1 MKKSRYKTRTY
12 SLVDSM
18 KKVIFIAVP
27 IILINILISASS
39 IYNIRQQNHDAI
51 CNSVELYQ
59 DQLSSRMKAIQ
70 HFVQWTVLQDPLL
83 ETLESDISVYEEA
96 EAINAL
102 RTRVSDNQYATGT
115 EYQYFLYLK
124 EQDAYYNASELNIPW
139 EDYLAIKSYAI
150 DYVNSG
156 TALSCNFT
164 WRNLRLNGHVYLFY
178 LIHYENRAFFSVID
192 IEDLLEPLSG
202 ISLGKKGFLEITD
215 LKNNVLYASKSA
227 GSRKA
232 NSFFYSL
239 LKFKGKDYSLPVN
252 IHVYSDNFSNYGQL
266 LVFQIFVIITALGL
280 CIILASFIY
289 YMYRKVIQPIKN
301 FSDVLS
307 NLNEQDELINLQS
320 SNIRELE
327 QTSNQ
332 FKNLIREITR
342 LKINIYE
349 QELEQKRFQI
359 TFLQNQIRPHF
370 YLNCLTTIGSMAQLG
385 NYRDI
390 SSMVLFTSR
399 YLRYLFQTDKDLVR
413 IEYELSHIQAYLDIQ
428 SLRYCSTFTY
438 DCQIEKQDEAAL
450 IPPLLLITFVENIL
464 KHGMNADDDPEL
476 TVTLAVKKETVKE
489 EPEHENEMLRID
501 IIDSGT
507 GFAPEILEK
516 LEHGETLNTTTTS
529 HVGISNSI
537 QRLALLYGTN
547 YSISFCN
554 EASGGAHICLHIPY
568 QIAEETK

>member
-1 MKKSRYKTRTY
+1 MKKRRFKTQTY

-51 CNSVELYQ
+51 CDSVALYQ

-115 EYQYFLYLK
+115 EYQYFLYL
-124 EQDAYYNASELNIPW
+124 QDQDTYYNASELKIPW

-156 TALSCNFT
+156 TALTYNFT

-178 LIHYENRAFFSVID
+178 LINYENRALFSIID

-202 ISLGKKGFLEITD
+202 ISLGKKGFLEVTD
-215 LKNNVLYASKSA
+215 LKNNVLYASKNA
-227 GSRKA
+227 TSRKT

-239 LKFKGKDYSLPVN
+239 LTFKGKDCSLPIN
-252 IHVYSDNFSNYGQL
+252 IRVYSDNFSNYGQL
-266 LVFQIFVIITALGL
+266 LIFQIFVVITALGL
-280 CIILASFIY
+280 CFILASFIY
-289 YMYRKVIQPIKN
+289 YMYRKVIRPIQN
-301 FSDVLS
+301 FSDALS

-390 SSMVLFTSR
+390 NSMVLFTSR

-428 SLRYCSTFTY
+428 SLRYCSTFAY
-438 DCQIEKQDEAAL
+438 NCQIEKPDEAAL

-464 KHGMNADDDPEL
+464 KHGMNADDDLDL
-476 TVTLAVKKETVKE
+476 TVTLVVKKEMVKKET
-489 EPEHENEMLRID
+489 EPEKEMLRID

-516 LEHGETLNTTTTS
+516 LERGETLNTTTTS

-537 QRLALLYGTN
+537 QRLSLLYGTN

-554 EASGGAHICLHIPY
+554 EAAGGAHIRLYIPY